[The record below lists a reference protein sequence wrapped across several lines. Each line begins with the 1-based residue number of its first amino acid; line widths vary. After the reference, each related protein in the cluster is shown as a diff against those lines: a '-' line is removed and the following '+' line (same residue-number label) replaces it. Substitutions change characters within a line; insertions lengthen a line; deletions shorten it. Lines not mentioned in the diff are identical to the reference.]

1 MVDYLWVSAPDT
13 FSPISPTLWVNT
25 SLSLRVVSLEP
36 WEEPGRG
43 FSTTLS
49 KVTQPSAI
57 SLEKGGHLEGLSKKQ
72 LSNLP
77 AFHYKTFFSSL
88 VFLGP
93 LPLCWQMTLRGLR
106 TIFTKI
112 PFLLPLTWG
121 GKKVIVASLPS
132 LSVDSEAVHG
142 QMYPKHTEMGCSGLR
157 SVCVWGSS
165 PNLQQ
170 RPALL
175 LPLGPY
181 QPLENPPPTSHSR
194 LSPFF
199 P

>member
-57 SLEKGGHLEGLSKKQ
+57 PLEKGGHLEGLSKKQ

-157 SVCVWGSS
+157 SVCVGGAPPQIFNRDQHSS
-165 PNLQQ
+165 SHWVH
-170 RPALL
+170 
-175 LPLGPY
+175 
-181 QPLENPPPTSHSR
+181 TSH
-194 LSPFF
+194 
-199 P
+199 